1 MSLCSYGLYL
11 CVSKKSL
18 ASSQL
23 RLHVPALFG
32 SFSFEGAL
40 ELRGG
45 GQLLVLGIL
54 LELVKFL

>member
-1 MSLCSYGLYL
+1 M
-11 CVSKKSL
+11 VSIYVFLKSL

-32 SFSFEGAL
+32 SFSFKGAL